1 MRLDSIRN
9 LSWRIGD
16 MRRLPIYKVW
26 RNCIEQF
33 CINHGL
39 DFEKLR
45 TMGICYNQDVAFFQR
60 IDHERGRN
68 GLLDETPADVVLI
81 MQIVDGKPVFKE
93 TEITRKYLS
102 CSHN

>member
-1 MRLDSIRN
+1 
-9 LSWRIGD
+9 

-45 TMGICYNQDVAFFQR
+45 TMGICYNH
-60 IDHERGRN
+60 HERGRN